1 MGELF
6 IGGGRGGGGGAKGYI
21 APTPLKLLRGASPS
35 LSPAPPLS
43 TPMPFIL
50 FHYVFFIKQQVLLN
64 QSVCTALKTYFSR
77 VSPESIPIPSL
88 LVPKS
93 KP

>member
-1 MGELF
+1 MLPPRPSQIIE
-6 IGGGRGGGGGAKGYI
+6 
-21 APTPLKLLRGASPS
+21 GASPS

-50 FHYVFFIKQQVLLN
+50 FHYVFLIKQQVLLN
-64 QSVCTALKTYFSR
+64 QSVYTALKTYFNR